1 MIKDLPE
8 KLKLLRVKYGY
19 SQKQVADKVN
29 ISPSIISG
37 YETGERTPSTDAKT
51 GDGSMSLLLTVNL
64 LLSNIYY
71 HLFFCL
77 SRKHYDMK
85 KLKAPSPRELNLFLL
100 FIRRQRTVV

>member
-37 YETGERTPSTDAKT
+37 YETGERTPQH
-51 GDGSMSLLLTVNL
+51 GC
-64 LLSNIYY
+64 I
-71 HLFFCL
+71 
-77 SRKHYDMK
+77 
-85 KLKAPSPRELNLFLL
+85 
-100 FIRRQRTVV
+100 IIII

>member
-37 YETGERTPSTDAKT
+37 YCSFVNDVRPKKSERVASFADR
-51 GDGSMSLLLTVNL
+51 
-64 LLSNIYY
+64 
-71 HLFFCL
+71 FC
-77 SRKHYDMK
+77 
-85 KLKAPSPRELNLFLL
+85 
-100 FIRRQRTVV
+100 